1 MGNVEEK
8 VIKPPIE
15 SIRSGSIFRP
25 AKAYVRKILLKSG
38 ITALLIYFAMITM
51 TRLIAYGLEYA
62 EPETYV
68 AEEIIKTWLGKVV
81 VLGFIGNL
89 LWLIP
94 LLVLIPIFVKTIE
107 YSVRAKSGEAMP
119 EIYVKE
125 GLFTITVNHV
135 PFRTIT
141 NISSKA
147 GVFDRLFGIG
157 SVHIETAGNSNDIKG
172 PEETLEGIVFY
183 EEVRDYILAE
193 LRKFRDPYVTGTE
206 VCFPSDAFIPECAKV
221 NKVLMETMKDIKKLL
236 EEKD

>member
-1 MGNVEEK
+1 MGNVEVK

-25 AKAYVRKILLKSG
+25 SKAYVRKIWFKSG
-38 ITALLIYFAMITM
+38 LIAILSYIVSIGL
-51 TRLIAYGLEYA
+51 TRLIAHGLEFA

-68 AEEIIKTWLGKVV
+68 AEEFLKYWMGKIVIISFL
-81 VLGFIGNL
+81 GNL
-89 LWLIP
+89 AWLIP
-94 LLVLIPIFVKTIE
+94 LIILVPMFVKTIG

-193 LRKFRDPYVTGTE
+193 LRKFRDPYTTGTE
-206 VCFPSDAFIPECAKV
+206 VCFPIESIRPECAKV
-221 NKVLMETMKDIKKLL
+221 NEEILARMKNIESLL

>member
-1 MGNVEEK
+1 MGNVEVK
-8 VIKPPIE
+8 IIKPPIE

-25 AKAYVRKILLKSG
+25 SKAYVRKIWLKSG
-38 ITALLIYFAMITM
+38 LIALSLYFVAIGL
-51 TRLIAYGLEYA
+51 TRIIAYGLEFV

-68 AEEIIKTWLGKVV
+68 AEEILTYWMGKVV
-81 VLGFIGNL
+81 IMGFLLNL
-89 LWLIP
+89 VWLIP
-94 LLVLIPIFVKTIE
+94 VLILVPIFVKTIG

-157 SVHIETAGNSNDIKG
+157 SVHIETAGNSNDIRG

-206 VCFPSDAFIPECAKV
+206 VCFPIESIRPECAKV
-221 NKVLMETMKDIKKLL
+221 NQEILEKMKHIEKLL

>member
-1 MGNVEEK
+1 MGNVEVK

-25 AKAYVRKILLKSG
+25 SKAYVRKIWLKAG
-38 ITALLIYFAMITM
+38 IIASLIYASMILSM
-51 TRLIAYGLEYA
+51 RLVADLLAFI

-68 AEEIIKTWLGKVV
+68 AEDILNTWMGKVV
-81 VLGFIGNL
+81 NYGLVVNL
-89 LWLIP
+89 LWLVP
-94 LLVLIPIFVKTIE
+94 LLVLIPMFVNTIE
-107 YSVRAKSGEAMP
+107 YSVRALSGEAMP

-157 SVHIETAGNSNDIKG
+157 SVHIETAGNSNDKRG

-206 VCFPSDAFIPECAKV
+206 VCFPIESIRPECAKV
-221 NKVLMETMKDIKKLL
+221 NKELLEKMKRIEKKL
-236 EEKD
+236 ES